1 MLSYAQV
8 DIEDSEFSVKDVIQS
23 VLTGAHAIILEK
35 ERIVVN
41 IDVRDN
47 IQLTGKRKFLED
59 VLSNLISNSRKALTR
74 EKEKKILCETFIDSE
89 KLTII
94 FSDNGSG
101 VDPKIRDKMFEMFK
115 TTTAEEGGAGLGL
128 FIARSRMK
136 ALNGSIELINSVFA
150 PKGASF
156 KLTLPLKK

>member
-8 DIEDSEFSVKDVIQS
+8 DLEDSIFSVSEVING
-23 VLTGAHAIILEK
+23 VLKGAHIIIFEK
-35 ERIVVN
+35 EEIK
-41 IDVRDN
+41 IDISIRDN

-59 VLSNLISNSRKALTR
+59 VLSNLISNSRKALTN
-74 EKEKKILCETFIDSE
+74 EKDKIISCESYVDGD

-94 FSDNGSG
+94 FSDNGHG
-101 VDPKIRDKMFEMFK
+101 VDYNIQDKMFEMFK

-136 ALNGSIELINSVFA
+136 ALNGTIDLIPSVFA

-156 KLTLPLKK
+156 RLIIPLKK